1 MPYLCH
7 TVATKAHPC
16 LPLANLLSKRHVLNS
31 IHASIYQMIFENFNY
46 IRPHPYVPQYPDVC
60 FCDAVAT
67 SLVSIPLRLNRS
79 YHLNPSLE
87 ETGNGQLTGLHK
99 TVTHLSLHP

>member
-7 TVATKAHPC
+7 TVATKAHPW

-31 IHASIYQMIFENFNY
+31 IHASIYQMIFENFF

-67 SLVSIPLRLNRS
+67 PLVSIPLHLSRS